1 MTRLL
6 MSPQY
11 SRTPLSHE
19 ALMRYAPAV
28 FASHQFDR
36 TGANYVFI
44 STQELIDALR
54 DEGFHAVAVSQRRSR
69 GDRLGYA
76 RHMIRF
82 QPADAGLRVVD
93 CTPEIILINSH
104 DASSAW
110 ELRGGL
116 YRSVCCNGLITPLSE
131 FSVIRVPHRG
141 NVIASVVEGAR
152 KLTDQLGGIGQVI
165 ERMVATELDEKARHA
180 FAQRALEFRFR
191 HQDRFPFDA
200 DQLLEARQE
209 ADRPNHVWAVYN
221 RVQQNVIGGGVSGR
235 TARGRRTL
243 SRPIREI
250 REEVRLNV
258 ALWQEAMQL
267 IRAS

>member
-1 MTRLL
+1 MTQLL

-11 SRTPLSHE
+11 SRTALSRE

-28 FASHQFDR
+28 FASRQYEN
-36 TGANYVFI
+36 TGTNYVFI

-54 DEGFHAVAVSQRRSR
+54 EAGFHAVAVSQRRAR
-69 GDRLGYA
+69 GERLGYA

-82 QPADAGLRVVD
+82 QPTDDDLRVVD
-93 CTPEIILINSH
+93 CMPEIILINSH

-116 YRSVCCNGLITPLSE
+116 YRFVCCNGLITPLSE

-152 KLTDQLGGIGQVI
+152 KLTEQLGGIGQVI
-165 ERMVATELDEKARHA
+165 ERMVATELDERARGA
-180 FAQRALEFRFR
+180 FAQRALELRFR
-191 HQDRFPFDA
+191 NQERYPFDA
-200 DQLLEARQE
+200 DQLLQARQE
-209 ADRPNHVWAVYN
+209 ADRPNNVWCVYN
-221 RVQQNVIGGGVSGR
+221 RVQQNVICGGIVGR
-235 TARGRRTL
+235 TARGRRTTT
-243 SRPIREI
+243 RPIREI
-250 REEVRLNV
+250 REDVRLNV

-267 IRAS
+267 IRA